1 MADRDVYLIL
11 AFHAHEPWWDL
22 PIHILKTVEDAEMRE
37 ALRPDNWVQKRAE
50 AKRDVYLH
58 LLELA
63 DRVAAPMCL
72 EATNELLM
80 QIEEFTPKT
89 YAALQEGFA
98 RGALYPI
105 YGGAHHAHC
114 TLLTIDEIADE
125 LRLNQEFLH
134 DVMGAPL
141 PKYRGAFPMEG
152 SIDAHKLEAFRR
164 AGIEYVVFPNIS
176 PRKARYRFAGGEGNP
191 PYEPF
196 LMQHDILG
204 LPRHFGV
211 SQDIWRPITKWK
223 PEGLKSQGYIL
234 GMYWVFNDEYRTQRH
249 VAFPI
254 GRSEAIEEYRDVLE
268 RAIAE
273 APDGGLLLYIQDLEL
288 MDYGDEALEI
298 MGEALSSLRP
308 ADARLHIVSPD
319 EYIARTGARS
329 KELPRLRFHQMSW
342 APEIRPV
349 LRCDGHYPP
358 LDAGPIG
365 GYDFDLEV
373 FRRWP
378 FIYWEWGRFHVDVF
392 NALLRAFGHPLVV
405 PLSARE
411 WWERG
416 YRYEGLDKTERLA
429 LHSRSMKQADNW
441 GWQPDE
447 DRQKR
452 PYLHGHRIA
461 EMLLEELHDGAK
473 SETVAGAFR
482 PLDPASLLG
491 LERLLELF
499 IDRRVDYLR
508 RGIERLGERAGEHV
522 TWALRHLESAEGRR
536 REAAEAIERAQ
547 DANRRLGEQ
556 RAPYSAADIAAL
568 LEALADHCRHIYL
581 GTDEI
586 QRAWGAIEDKDGMI
600 VEMYRYLYDLYPPL
614 FPQMLRELASPE
626 ELALVEDPPLE

>member
-1 MADRDVYLIL
+1 MAGKDVYLIL

-22 PIHILKTVEDAEMRE
+22 PVHILKTVDDEQMRG
-37 ALRPDNWVQKRAE
+37 ALRPDNWVRKRAE
-50 AKRDVYLH
+50 AGRDVYLR

-63 DRVAAPMCL
+63 ERLPAPVCL

-80 QIEEFTPKT
+80 QIEEFTPET
-89 YAALQEGFA
+89 YQALQRGFE
-98 RGALYPI
+98 RGALYPV

-114 TLLTIDEIADE
+114 ALLTVDEIADE

-134 DVMGAPL
+134 DVMGAPS

-152 SIDAHKLEAFRR
+152 SIDAHKLEAFAR
-164 AGIEYVVFPNIS
+164 AGIDYIVFPNLS
-176 PRKARYRFAGGEGNP
+176 PRKAHYRFEGGQGNP

-196 LMQHDILG
+196 LLDHGLLG

-223 PEGLKSQGYIL
+223 PDGLKAQGYIL
-234 GMYWVFNDEYRTQRH
+234 GMYWVFNDEYREHRH

-254 GRSEAIEEYRDVLE
+254 TREQAIDEYRDVLE

-288 MDYGDEALEI
+288 MDYGEEALEI
-298 MGEALSSLRP
+298 ISEALSSVRP
-308 ADARLHIVSPD
+308 GDARLHIITPD
-319 EYIARTGARS
+319 EYIDRTDARTKA
-329 KELPRLRFHQMSW
+329 LPHLRFHQVSW

-358 LDAGPIG
+358 LNAGPVR

-392 NALLRAFGHPLVV
+392 NALLGAFGYPLVA
-405 PLSARE
+405 PLPARE
-411 WWERG
+411 WWKRG
-416 YRYEGLDKTERLA
+416 YQYEGLDKTERLA

-461 EMLLEELHDGAK
+461 ELLLEELRDDAK
-473 SETVAGAFR
+473 AEAACAAFE
-482 PLDPASLLG
+482 PLDSTSLLG

-508 RGIERLGERAGEHV
+508 QGIERLGERAGDNV
-522 TWALRHLESAEGRR
+522 SWAQHHLAR
-536 REAAEAIERAQ
+536 AEA
-547 DANRRLGEQ
+547 RRNEATAAVQ
-556 RAPYSAADIAAL
+556 RAHEANGQLVEQGAPHAPDDIAAL
-568 LEALADHCRHIYL
+568 LVALRDHCREVYL
-581 GTDEI
+581 ATDEV
-586 QRAWGAIEDKDGMI
+586 QRAWGAIADTQGMVI
-600 VEMYRYLYDLYPPL
+600 EMYRYLYDLYPPL

-626 ELALVEDPPLE
+626 ELALVEDPPLA